1 MKSTT
6 VGIRYAKALLDLAI
20 EQNVLAKVSEDIKLI
35 DQTIKNSHEFELCIH
50 SPIIKAD
57 KKQSIFT
64 ELFSGKIHDLTLQFL
79 LLLAGKRRENYLDVI
94 ADQFHILYNNHRG
107 VQTAIVTTAVGLD
120 DELRNKVYNVVKE
133 SVKSEVELIERIDK
147 NLIGG
152 FVIRLGDTQLD
163 SSVVRTLNNYKRTFL
178 QTK

>member
-20 EQNVLAKVSEDIKLI
+20 EQNAVAKVNDDMKVLS
-35 DQTIKNSHEFELCIH
+35 QTITESHEFELFIN
-50 SPIIKAD
+50 SPVIKAD
-57 KKQSIFT
+57 KKQSVFN
-64 ELFSGKIHDLTLQFL
+64 EVFSGKLSDLTLKFVN
-79 LLLAGKRRENYLDVI
+79 LLASKRREAYLDVI
-94 ADQFHILYNNHRG
+94 AEQFTILYNKYRG

-120 DELRNKVYNVVKE
+120 DELRKKVYNVVKS
-133 SVKSEVELIERIDK
+133 SVNSEIELIEKIDK

-163 SSVVRTLNNYKRTFL
+163 SSVVRSLNNYKRTFL
-178 QTK
+178 ETK